1 MMSLENLEEE
11 FRKRGIVFEDRG
23 SREAINVYYRML
35 YTHVARKEKL
45 SYPAIGERIGRNY
58 STAIYYNK
66 IFKLSIIYDVKF
78 KEFIKEWEEFI

>member
-1 MMSLENLEEE
+1 MMSLERLEEE
-11 FRKRGIVFEDRG
+11 FCKRGIVFEDRG
-23 SREAINVYYRML
+23 SRKSINVYYRML

-58 STAIYYNK
+58 STAIYYDR
-66 IFKLSIIYDVKF
+66 IFDTSIKYDVKF